1 MNCPFDR
8 IAIYVDLGFEVDD
21 IIRDRHSHRGCKWEQ
36 RRRIKAA
43 HQRAIA
49 RHPSKAA
56 GRRNLGGVSI
66 WYDAIEG
73 YGGAS

>member
-1 MNCPFDR
+1 MSRPFDR
-8 IAIYVDLGFEVDD
+8 IAIYVGLQYEVDAIMGD
-21 IIRDRHSHRGCKWEQ
+21 WHSHRGCKWEQ
-36 RRRIKAA
+36 RRSIKAA
-43 HQRAIA
+43 YQRAIA

-66 WYDAIEG
+66 WYDGIPG